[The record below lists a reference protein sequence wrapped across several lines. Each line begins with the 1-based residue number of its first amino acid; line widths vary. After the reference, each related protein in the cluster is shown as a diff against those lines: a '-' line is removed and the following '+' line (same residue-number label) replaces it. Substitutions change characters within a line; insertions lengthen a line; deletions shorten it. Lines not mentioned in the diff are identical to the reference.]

1 MEIKTI
7 VNSLVDL
14 FFPMRCIHCNDIIQS
29 SQTLCVSCASNL
41 PFTHWQMDRNNKVF
55 KQLYQYVR
63 VEAGYSLLHFSKK
76 NVTQSIL
83 HEMKYRNRPELG
95 VLLADLVQLD
105 LSHFDYVVPIPLHP
119 KRFRQ
124 RGYNQIEA
132 FAKKLAENNG
142 ITYNNS
148 ILIRTSFQSSQV
160 FKNKEKRLKA
170 LSKAF
175 QLTDRTMKGNILVI
189 DDLLT
194 TGATLSQ
201 AILPFNDLED
211 VKVSVL
217 TIACA

>member
-1 MEIKTI
+1 
-7 VNSLVDL
+7 
-14 FFPMRCIHCNDIIQS
+14 
-29 SQTLCVSCASNL
+29 
-41 PFTHWQMDRNNKVF
+41 MDRNNKVF